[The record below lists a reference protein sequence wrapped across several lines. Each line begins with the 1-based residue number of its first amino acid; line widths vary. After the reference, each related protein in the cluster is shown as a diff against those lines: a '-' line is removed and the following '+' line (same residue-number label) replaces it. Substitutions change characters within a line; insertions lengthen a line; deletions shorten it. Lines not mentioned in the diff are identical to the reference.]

1 MVIKT
6 KYDIAQRVWT
16 MVFGLP
22 TPCRIRRI
30 DTVSIGSFFRVEY
43 YLDFGQKEPYILK
56 ESFIY
61 PTKEELLKSL

>member
-1 MVIKT
+1 MKIVT
-6 KYDIAQRVWT
+6 KYDIGQRVWA
-16 MVFGLP
+16 MALGLP
-22 TPCRIRRI
+22 TPCRVRRI
-30 DTVSIGSFFRVEY
+30 DTTSIGCFFRVEY